1 LNKPDQNRI
10 QDAILT
16 SLINTGVIAEDEAR
30 LVVVKAKKEKQS
42 ISTYLVDNALA
53 SEKQIAASCAANY
66 ALPLLNCDALNEK
79 FLPAD
84 LIDEAFIHKNQVA
97 PLFRR
102 GGTLFVG
109 ISNPATLHILNE
121 AEFQSQLTIQAVIV
135 ERGKLLDLIKSG
147 FSSIN
152 AAVDSMDIDSLDK
165 LAFSSDGKDQEDTSD
180 IPVVRFISKILL
192 DAIDSG
198 ASDIHFE
205 PYTEDYRI
213 RYRQDGILRKVFSP
227 PLAIGNRLASRLK
240 VMARLNIA
248 EKRIPQDGQ
257 ITLRL
262 SKHRTIGFRVSTCP
276 ILHGEKIVLR
286 LLNTSGANLSIG
298 SLGMDAKQLADYHAA
313 IAKPYGL
320 ILVTGPTGSGKTV
333 TQYSALNQLNT
344 PDRNIVTI
352 EDPVEIP
359 MDGVNQVNIKVK
371 AGLTFA
377 SALRSFL
384 RQDPDIIMVG
394 EIRDLE
400 TAEISIK
407 AAQTGHLVFSTLHTN
422 DAPQTLTRLLN
433 IGVAPYNIASS
444 ILLIMAQRLVRTLC
458 TCKQSDEIPEK
469 TLREEG
475 FSDEEIAG
483 GLTIYHPV
491 GCSRCTN
498 GYRGRIGIFQVMPL
512 CDEMERLILE
522 GGTTVDLQQLAAKE
536 GIASMRRSGLN
547 KVRDGITSLEELN
560 RVTID

>member
-1 LNKPDQNRI
+1 MNDPAQKRI
-10 QDAILT
+10 QDPILT
-16 SLINTGVIAEDEAR
+16 SLVNTRVLAEDEAR
-30 LVVVKAKKEKQS
+30 LAQLKAKKEEQS
-42 ISTYLVDNALA
+42 ISTYLVDNSLA
-53 SEKQIAASCAANY
+53 SELQIATSCAANY
-66 ALPLLNCDALNEK
+66 ALPLMDCDALNEK

-84 LIDEAFIHKNQVA
+84 LIDEAFIHANRIV

-109 ISNPATLHILNE
+109 ISNPSSLHILNE
-121 AEFQSQLTIQAVIV
+121 AEFQSQLSIQPVMV
-135 ERGKLLDLIKSG
+135 EHGKLLDLIRSA

-152 AAVDSMDIDSLDK
+152 TALDNMDVDSLDK
-165 LAFSSDGKDQEDTSD
+165 LSFSSDGKEQEDTSD
-180 IPVVRFISKILL
+180 VPVVRFISKILM

-205 PYTEDYRI
+205 PYSQDYRI

-262 SKHRTIGFRVSTCP
+262 SQHRTIGFRVSTCP
-276 ILHGEKIVLR
+276 TLHGEKIVLR
-286 LLNTSGANLSIG
+286 LLNTSSANLSIA

-313 IAKPYGL
+313 ISQPYGL

-333 TQYSALNQLNT
+333 TQYSALSQLNT
-344 PDRNIVTI
+344 PDKNIVTI

-444 ILLIMAQRLVRTLC
+444 ILLIMAQRLLRTLC
-458 TCKQSDEIPEK
+458 TCKQADDIPEK
-469 TLREEG
+469 TLLEEG
-475 FSDEEIAG
+475 FSEEEIAAD
-483 GLTIYHPV
+483 LTIYHPV

-498 GYRGRIGIFQVMPL
+498 GYRGRIGIYQVMPIS
-512 CDEMERLILE
+512 EQMERMILD
-522 GGTTVDLQQLAAKE
+522 GGTTMDIQQRAATE
-536 GIASMRRSGLN
+536 GITTMRRSGLN
-547 KVRDGITSLEELN
+547 KVMAGITSLEELN

>member
-1 LNKPDQNRI
+1 LNNPAQNRI
-10 QDAILT
+10 QDPILT
-16 SLINTGVIAEDEAR
+16 SLVKTKVVAEDDAH
-30 LVVVKAKKEKQS
+30 LALVKAKKEEQS
-42 ISTYLVDNALA
+42 ILDYLVDNSLA

-66 ALPLLNCDALNEK
+66 ALPLMDCDAVNEK
-79 FLPAD
+79 YLPED
-84 LIDEAFIHKNQVA
+84 LIDELFIHTNQVA

-102 GGTLFVG
+102 GGTLFVA

-121 AEFQSQLTIQAVIV
+121 AEFQAQLTIQAVMV
-135 ERGKLLDLIKSG
+135 EHGKLLELIKTS

-152 AAVDSMDIDSLDK
+152 TALGAMDVDSLDK
-165 LAFSSDGKDQEDTSD
+165 LSFSSDGKDQEDTSD
-180 IPVVRFISKILL
+180 IPVVRFISKILM

-205 PYTEDYRI
+205 PYSSDYRI

-248 EKRIPQDGQ
+248 EKRVPQDGQ

-262 SKHRTIGFRVSTCP
+262 SQHRTIGFRVSTCP
-276 ILHGEKIVLR
+276 TLHGEKIVLR
-286 LLNTSGANLSIG
+286 LLNTSSANLSIA
-298 SLGMDAKQLADYHAA
+298 SLGMDAKQLADYHTA
-313 IAKPYGL
+313 ISQPYGL

-333 TQYSALNQLNT
+333 TQYSALNQLNS
-344 PDRNIVTI
+344 PDKNVVTI

-359 MDGVNQVNIKVK
+359 MDGINQVNIKVK

-433 IGVAPYNIASS
+433 IGVAPYNVASS
-444 ILLIMAQRLVRTLC
+444 ILLIMAQRLLRTLC
-458 TCKQSDEIPEK
+458 SCKQSDDIPEK
-469 TLREEG
+469 TLLEEG
-475 FSDEEIAG
+475 FSEEEVAA

-498 GYRGRIGIFQVMPL
+498 GYRGRIGIFQVMPVST
-512 CDEMERLILE
+512 EIERLILE
-522 GGTTVDLQQLAAKE
+522 GGTTIGLQDLAATQ
-536 GIASMRRSGLN
+536 GVTTMRKSGLN
-547 KVRDGITSLEELN
+547 KVKAGITSLEELN

>member
-1 LNKPDQNRI
+1 LNNPAQNRI

-16 SLINTGVIAEDEAR
+16 SLVNTGVIAEDDAHLA
-30 LVVVKAKKEKQS
+30 LVKIKKEEQS
-42 ISTYLVDNALA
+42 TLDYLVENSLA
-53 SEKQIAASCAANY
+53 SEKQIATACAANY
-66 ALPLLNCDALNEK
+66 SIPLMDCEVLNEK
-79 FLPAD
+79 LLPKD
-84 LIDEAFIHKNQVA
+84 LIDEPFIHTNQVV
-97 PLFRR
+97 PLYRR
-102 GGTLFVG
+102 GGTLFIG
-109 ISNPATLHILNE
+109 ISNPSNLHILNE
-121 AEFQSQLTIQAVIV
+121 AEFQSQLSIQPVMV
-135 ERGKLLDLIKSG
+135 EHGKLLRMIKG
-147 FSSIN
+147 VFSSIN
-152 AAVDSMDIDSLDK
+152 TTLDTMDVDSLDK
-165 LAFSSDGKDQEDTSD
+165 LSFSSDGKDQEDTSD
-180 IPVVRFISKILL
+180 IPVVRFISKILM

-205 PYTEDYRI
+205 PYSQDYRI
-213 RYRQDGILRKVFSP
+213 RYRQDGILTKVFSP
-227 PLAIGNRLASRLK
+227 PLNIGNRLASRLK

-262 SKHRTIGFRVSTCP
+262 SQHRTIGFRVSTCP
-276 ILHGEKIVLR
+276 TLHGEKIVLR
-286 LLNTSGANLSIG
+286 LLNTSAANLSIA
-298 SLGMDAKQLADYHAA
+298 SLGMDEKQLADYHKA
-313 IAKPYGL
+313 ITKPYGL

-344 PDRNIVTI
+344 PDKNIVTI

-359 MDGVNQVNIKVK
+359 MDGVNQVNINVK

-377 SALRSFL
+377 FALRSFL

-433 IGVAPYNIASS
+433 IGVQPYNVASS

-458 TCKQSDEIPEK
+458 TCKQPGEVPEK
-469 TLREEG
+469 TLLEEG
-475 FSDEEIAG
+475 FSEEEIAA

-498 GYRGRIGIFQVMPL
+498 GYRGRTGIYQVMPISE
-512 CDEMERLILE
+512 EMERLILE
-522 GGTTVDLQQLAAKE
+522 GGTTLDLQQRAATE
-536 GIASMRRSGLN
+536 GVTTMRRSGLN
-547 KVRDGITSLEELN
+547 KVKAGITSLEELN